1 MGDQCPHYH
10 CKEELIYHPLVFK
23 TKICESEL
31 DEKRHC
37 KKFGQHCAKAH
48 GDHDLRIPKR
58 VINSGNT
65 NEDVD
70 TNNVD
75 IQIPY
80 LSKLIIQDNEENNGI
95 NISNDISNKSDE
107 VNDKNEQPNA
117 NDLYIDSFPNKKIR
131 ADNMSKFER
140 TFKQNENKI
149 KNDTGNN
156 KKCGA
161 DLYSK

>member
-1 MGDQCPHYH
+1 M
-10 CKEELIYHPLVFK
+10 
-23 TKICESEL
+23 

-58 VINSGNT
+58 VISST

-75 IQIPY
+75 IPNS
-80 LSKLIIQDNEENNGI
+80 LFKLINNSKDNEENNGV
-95 NISNDISNKSDE
+95 NNDISNKSDE

-117 NDLYIDSFPNKKIR
+117 NDLYIDSFPNKKR
-131 ADNMSKFER
+131 DNTSKFER

-149 KNDTGNN
+149 KSDTNIL
-156 KKCGA
+156 KIA
-161 DLYSK
+161 RRFISK